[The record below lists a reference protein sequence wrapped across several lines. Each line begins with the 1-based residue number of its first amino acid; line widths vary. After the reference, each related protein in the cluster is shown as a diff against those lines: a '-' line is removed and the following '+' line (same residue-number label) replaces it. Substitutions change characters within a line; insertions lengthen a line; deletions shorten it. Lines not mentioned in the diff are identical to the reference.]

1 MKAANRELDHNGIC
15 DVGNLLEYMG
25 VPYAV
30 RLPVSALCAGGEIC
44 R

>member
-1 MKAANRELDHNGIC
+1 MKAANRKLDHYQIC
-15 DVGNLLEYMG
+15 DVGNFLEYMG

-30 RLPVSALCAGGEIC
+30 RLPVSALCAGGGIC